1 MDIPIQVDEQEAKD
15 IGDDG
20 GKIIGRQDPEESIVS
35 GMESDGSRS
44 P

>member
-1 MDIPIQVDEQEAKD
+1 MDTPIQVDEQEA
-15 IGDDG
+15 GDTGNDG

-35 GMESDGSRS
+35 AMESDGSRS